1 MVCVAEIFS
10 DAVLSELSSSTD
22 LFSCSFVFP
31 SFFSFHK
38 TSLKQSQKSSTL
50 QASSVSHSIV
60 TSATSFRVVYTCDK
74 GYKGVASFNFPV
86 KKNRIPC
93 LIKM

>member
-60 TSATSFRVVYTCDK
+60 TSATSFRIMEWYTLAIRDTK
-74 GYKGVASFNFPV
+74 ALHLLTFPS
-86 KKNRIPC
+86 KKTEF
-93 LIKM
+93 LA

>member
-31 SFFSFHK
+31 DEMALFDP
-38 TSLKQSQKSSTL
+38 SSY
-50 QASSVSHSIV
+50 H
-60 TSATSFRVVYTCDK
+60 
-74 GYKGVASFNFPV
+74 P
-86 KKNRIPC
+86 
-93 LIKM
+93 